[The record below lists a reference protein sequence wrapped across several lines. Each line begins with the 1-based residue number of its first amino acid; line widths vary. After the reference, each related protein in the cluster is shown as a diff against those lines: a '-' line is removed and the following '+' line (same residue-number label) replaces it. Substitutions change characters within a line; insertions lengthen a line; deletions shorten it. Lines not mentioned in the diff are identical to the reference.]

1 MGFLVKLRG
10 LSGEDFL
17 VLVFLIERC
26 RPTWKVTASVA
37 QFDLDIGIS
46 YR

>member
-17 VLVFLIERC
+17 VLVFNRAMSANLEGDGIRSTI
-26 RPTWKVTASVA
+26 RP
-37 QFDLDIGIS
+37 
-46 YR
+46 